1 MDRHAK
7 RTFTAAW
14 LVASA
19 LLLFLLMRSISYRR
33 KRFLPRARLLRC
45 RIAAEKRALCAA

>member
-7 RTFTAAW
+7 RTFTAVW

-19 LLLFLLMRSISYRR
+19 LLLFLLISLY
-33 KRFLPRARLLRC
+33 C
-45 RIAAEKRALCAA
+45 RERGF